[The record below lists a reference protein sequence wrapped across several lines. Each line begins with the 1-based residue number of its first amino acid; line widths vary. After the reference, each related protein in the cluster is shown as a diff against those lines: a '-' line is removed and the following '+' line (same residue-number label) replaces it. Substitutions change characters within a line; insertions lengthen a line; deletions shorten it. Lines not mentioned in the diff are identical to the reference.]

1 MRRIDLIKFNAELL
15 QKMQSCGIKLNDW
28 QYVNL
33 YNDYEEML
41 ASGTKKTA
49 ISLILAEKYNLSE
62 RQFYNIIK
70 HLKSSVSQRLEK
82 HVSQV

>member
-1 MRRIDLIKFNAELL
+1 MYNFALLICLTKSLTFMRRIDLIKFNAELL

-41 ASGTKKTA
+41 ASGTKKT
-49 ISLILAEKYNLSE
+49 L
-62 RQFYNIIK
+62 
-70 HLKSSVSQRLEK
+70 
-82 HVSQV
+82 